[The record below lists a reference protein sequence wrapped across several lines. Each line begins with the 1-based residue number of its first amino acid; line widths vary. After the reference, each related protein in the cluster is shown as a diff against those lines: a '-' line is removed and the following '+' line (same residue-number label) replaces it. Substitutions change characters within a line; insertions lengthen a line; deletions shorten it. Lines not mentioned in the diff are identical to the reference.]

1 MLRAARVAA
10 EPGSLGRE
18 WIFCGWKLLEET
30 WGGRRLPVSWDISA
44 SPPSAPGHRTMAK
57 EKTWTL
63 NKKLGRCG
71 LSDSAHVLMLA
82 GKKNE
87 QNPEQP
93 KLPLKIQYIESRLR
107 NQEC

>member
-1 MLRAARVAA
+1 MEIAR
-10 EPGSLGRE
+10 GNLGRQE
-18 WIFCGWKLLEET
+18 TACLLGHLRQSAEC
-30 WGGRRLPVSWDISA
+30 SWTQNY
-44 SPPSAPGHRTMAK
+44 GQ

-63 NKKLGRCG
+63 NKKCSLGRCG

-87 QNPEQP
+87 QNLEQP